1 MDEVR
6 ACNMLYFLERK
17 QGEEEIRFKIKPNQ
31 RDHLIQWL
39 MVIVVMAAAIFFV
52 PVWLWLK
59 TAVIGLAFFIGFL
72 LRAFKAYPG
81 AHEPLA
87 IDIATAGIAFIFTA
101 LFIYLKAPVFQLAAG
116 IAFPFVLLMPH
127 IAYILK
133 NKTIGKP
140 GFRKMVDR
148 MH

>member
-1 MDEVR
+1 M
-6 ACNMLYFLERK
+6 M
-17 QGEEEIRFKIKPNQ
+17 GFKIKPNQ

-39 MVIVVMAAAIFFV
+39 MLIVVMEAAIFFV

-59 TAVIGLAFFIGFL
+59 TAVIGLAFFTGFL
-72 LRAFKAYPG
+72 LRVFKIYPG

-87 IDIATAGIAFIFTA
+87 IDISTAGIAFLFTA
-101 LFIYLKAPVFQLAAG
+101 FLIYVKTPVFQLIAG
-116 IAFPFVLLMPH
+116 IAFPFVILVPH

-133 NKTIGKP
+133 NKTMGKP
-140 GFRKMVDR
+140 GFRKMIDR